1 MDLGA
6 ACHLGTTSQLVRS
19 INPLKDIKGVVYS
32 KKNDSKMVV
41 NWAGCWFGTFFY
53 FFHILGIII
62 PTDEHIFQ
70 RV

>member
-41 NWAGCWFGTFFY
+41 NWAGCWFGTFF
-53 FFHILGIII
+53 
-62 PTDEHIFQ
+62 IFSTFWNNHPN
-70 RV
+70 